1 MKTPPNDTIDP
12 VFQIECLNLKCFST
26 AKDEIGGI
34 GETSWNEHLFLE
46 PMNIDKRDAEGGKLT
61 IRLLDKGLF
70 KDALIGLYE
79 FDLSYIYLKDN
90 HCIEHKWLALNNPG
104 DENYMEICGYVK
116 VSISVTATGDEGI
129 ELKEEEEEPENP
141 DILMSPSLNPTFY
154 QVTIRCF
161 QG

>member
-1 MKTPPNDTIDP
+1 M
-12 VFQIECLNLKCFST
+12 
-26 AKDEIGGI
+26 
-34 GETSWNEHLFLE
+34 WNEHLFLE
-46 PMNIDKRDAEGGKLT
+46 PLNVDKRDAEAGKLT

-116 VSISVTATGDEGI
+116 VSICVTATGDEGY
-129 ELKEEEEEPENP
+129 ELKE
-141 DILMSPSLNPTFY
+141 
-154 QVTIRCF
+154 
-161 QG
+161 